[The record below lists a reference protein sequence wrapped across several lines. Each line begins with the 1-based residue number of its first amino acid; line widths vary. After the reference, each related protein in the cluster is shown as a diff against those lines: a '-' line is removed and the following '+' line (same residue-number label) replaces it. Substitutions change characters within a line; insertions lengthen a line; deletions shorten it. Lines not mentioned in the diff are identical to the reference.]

1 MLAILDRYLAKAT
14 PPTRRALKLALPIL
28 CTVATLGAVKIV
40 AQSHL
45 IAPGRIAP
53 LIAGL
58 GIWAPAL
65 FLAALVVRPIL
76 LLPGQA
82 FAAAAGM
89 LFGVSWGSLLC
100 VAGSALS
107 ALLVIGLGRRL
118 LGRRLARWSGVDR
131 DELARVARR
140 HDSVCGALV
149 TLNPLLPSDLCL
161 ALAAGAGA
169 RPWRLAVG
177 ASLGTI
183 PGTVATAL
191 YGSAVVK
198 DAPWA
203 LALGLSG
210 IAASIVG
217 GALLGRSALRELKPR
232 PLYLCAGTEN
242 RPSAPIFPRRA
253 LRHALGRAIYG
264 PREKSVVAAS
274 PRGTSTHPYDP

>member
-1 MLAILDRYLAKAT
+1 MLAIADRTLAKAA
-14 PPTRRALKLALPIL
+14 PPARRALRLTLPVVCTLSTLA
-28 CTVATLGAVKIV
+28 AVKLV
-40 AQSHL
+40 AQGNL

-53 LIAGL
+53 LMAGL

-65 FLAALVVRPIL
+65 FLAALAIRPL
-76 LLPGQA
+76 LFLPGQA

-100 VAGSALS
+100 VAGSGLS
-107 ALLVIGLGRRL
+107 ALVVIGLGRRL

-131 DELARVARR
+131 DELARAARR
-140 HDSVCGALV
+140 HDSFFGALV

-177 ASLGTI
+177 ASIGTI

-191 YGSAVVK
+191 YGSAVIK

-217 GALLGRSALRELKPR
+217 GALIGRSALRDRKRARR
-232 PLYLCAGTEN
+232 P
-242 RPSAPIFPRRA
+242 
-253 LRHALGRAIYG
+253 
-264 PREKSVVAAS
+264 
-274 PRGTSTHPYDP
+274 